1 MQVCLSLLGTW
12 SGPGWSPGSSTI
24 LQVLVSIQSMI
35 FVDDTYFNE
44 PGFESTRN
52 TPSGKAAALA
62 YNKGTARGTLK
73 HAVLQA
79 LRKPTPAFADII
91 R

>member
-1 MQVCLSLLGTW
+1 
-12 SGPGWSPGSSTI
+12 
-24 LQVLVSIQSMI
+24 MI

-44 PGFESTRN
+44 PGFEQSQG
-52 TPSGKAAALA
+52 TPAARAAAER
-62 YNKGTARGTLK
+62 YNKNVAKGTLQ

-79 LRKPTPAFADII
+79 LKRPTPAFTDVI

>member
-1 MQVCLSLLGTW
+1 M
-12 SGPGWSPGSSTI
+12 
-24 LQVLVSIQSMI
+24 QVLVSIQSMI

-44 PGFESTRN
+44 PGFGVHRN
-52 TPSGKAAALA
+52 TPQGRGAAAG
-62 YNKGTARGTLK
+62 YNKEVARGTLQ

-79 LRKPTPAFADII
+79 LQKPTPAFADVI